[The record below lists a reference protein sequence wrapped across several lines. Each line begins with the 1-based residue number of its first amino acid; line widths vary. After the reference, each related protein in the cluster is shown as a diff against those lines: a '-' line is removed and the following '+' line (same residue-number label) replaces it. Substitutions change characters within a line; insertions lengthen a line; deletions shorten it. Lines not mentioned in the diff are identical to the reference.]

1 MIDPSV
7 GQLQRRGA
15 ALIDCGSVDVD
26 FSDDKLYAADT
37 LADYDSAS
45 ISSQLEPLNTPEQKA
60 A

>member
-15 ALIDCGSVDVD
+15 ALIDSGSVDVD
-26 FSDDKLYAADT
+26 FSDDKLYAGDI
-37 LADYDSAS
+37 LADYDRAS
-45 ISSQLEPLNTPEQKA
+45 ISSRLEPLDTPEQKA